1 MRTPD
6 LKTKN
11 LILIELNEVNLEFAK
26 VYADK
31 KKLRNL
37 QEIFRHGVTRTTSE
51 ANYEDLE
58 PWIQW
63 TSAHTGQ
70 TAGEHGVFRL
80 GDTAD
85 SRIPQF
91 FELVEQAGFKVGS
104 ISAMNAVN
112 RLSSPAYFIPDPWTA
127 TETDGSFWSRKLG
140 AAISQAVND
149 NSHAR
154 ITRESALALLAGL
167 LRFAKPK
174 NYFQYLKLAL
184 SSRGAGWRKALFLDL
199 FLHDLHIG
207 LHNKSK
213 PNFSTVFFNAG
224 AHIQHHYFL
233 SASEVVRSDL
243 RNPDWYIEPGQDPFA
258 EMLEIYD
265 RLLGDYLRMK
275 NVDIIVA
282 TGLTQVPYDRVK
294 YYWRL
299 KNHAEFLDEIGMKYA
314 VVRPRMTRDFL
325 IEFASAADA
334 SAGQKMLEKMISV
347 KDGKPVFG
355 EISNRGRSLFVT
367 LTYGDALD
375 ETFLISDGE
384 RSFDLKPKLAFVAIK
399 NGMHDGRGF
408 LYHRGDVSA
417 HVPSGPAHIKELFN
431 VVLKHFGIA
440 PPRTPAPEAVGQP
453 VREPAEAY

>member
-26 VYADK
+26 VYAEK
-31 KKLRNL
+31 KNLRNL
-37 QEIFRHGVTRTTSE
+37 QEIFRHGLTRTSSE
-51 ANYEDLE
+51 TNYEDLE
-58 PWIQW
+58 PWVQW
-63 TSAHTGQ
+63 TSVHTGQ
-70 TAGEHGVFRL
+70 TAAEHGVFRL

-85 SRIPQF
+85 SRIPQI
-91 FELVEQAGFKVGS
+91 FELVEQAGFKVGC

-112 RLSSPAYFIPDPWTA
+112 RLASPAYFIPDPWTV

-154 ITRESALALLAGL
+154 ITRQSALTLLAGL
-167 LRFAKPK
+167 ARFAKPK
-174 NYFQYLKLAL
+174 NYFQYVKLAL
-184 SSRGAGWRKALFLDL
+184 ASRGAPWRKALFLDL
-199 FLHDLHIG
+199 FLHDLHIDMHG
-207 LHNKSK
+207 KSK
-213 PNFSTVFFNAG
+213 PHFSTVFFNAG

-233 SASEVVRSDL
+233 NANEVVHSDL
-243 RNPDWYIEPGQDPFA
+243 CNPDWYIKPDLDPFG
-258 EMLEIYD
+258 EMLEVYD
-265 RLLGDYLRMK
+265 RLLGDYLRLK
-275 NVDIIVA
+275 NVDIILA

-299 KNHAEFLDEIGMKYA
+299 KNHSEFLNEIGMQFA

-334 SAGQKMLEKMISV
+334 SAGQKKLEKITSV
-347 KDGKPVFG
+347 KDGKRVFG

-367 LTYGDALD
+367 LTYSDALD
-375 ETFLISDGE
+375 DAFFVSDGE
-384 RSFDLKPKLAFVAIK
+384 RSFDMKPQLAFVAIK
-399 NGMHDGRGF
+399 NGMHDARGF

-417 HVPSGPAHIKELFN
+417 HVPHAPAHVKELFN
-431 VVLKHFGIA
+431 VILKHFGIA
-440 PPRTPAPEAVGQP
+440 TAKAPAPKAAVQP
-453 VREPAEAY
+453 VREAAEAY